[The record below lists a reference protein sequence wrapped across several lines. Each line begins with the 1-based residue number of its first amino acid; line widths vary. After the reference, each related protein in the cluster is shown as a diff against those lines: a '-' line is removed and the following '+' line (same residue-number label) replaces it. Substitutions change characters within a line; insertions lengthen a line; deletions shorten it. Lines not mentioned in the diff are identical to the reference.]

1 MGQAKNRGTYDE
13 RKAEAIRVSKEREV
27 ERDRKEMEEQ
37 RIVAANWA
45 KMSQEERDMHLKK
58 AQAEMALLSF
68 ANQFQ

>member
-58 AQAEMALLSF
+58 AKAEMVLLSF
-68 ANQFQ
+68 ANQFR